1 MPEDK
6 KVIRAQHNIIMENR
20 RQLTITGVM
29 DIDSFDENS
38 VILFTDLGELTIKGE
53 ALHINRIDVDS
64 GDLLMEGEIEQ
75 LYYTDNQPQKGGFLS
90 KLFR

>member
-6 KVIRAQHNIIMENR
+6 KTIRTQHNIILENR

-29 DIDSFDENS
+29 DIDSFDENT
-38 VILFTDLGELTIKGE
+38 VIVFTELGELTIKG
-53 ALHINRIDVDS
+53 ASLHINRIDVDT
-64 GDLLMEGEIEQ
+64 GDLLMEGDVEQ
-75 LYYTDNQPQKGGFLS
+75 LYYTDNHPQKGSLFS